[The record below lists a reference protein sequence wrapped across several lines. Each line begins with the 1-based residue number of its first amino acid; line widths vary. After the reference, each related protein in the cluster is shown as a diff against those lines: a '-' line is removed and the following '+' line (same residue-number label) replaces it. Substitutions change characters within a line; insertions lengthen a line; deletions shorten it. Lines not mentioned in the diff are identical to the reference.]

1 MPAILEHLQ
10 QLRRLRRQTVQALQA
25 IGEAQLTAHV
35 GPQRSADVRAT
46 LLRMAQ
52 DDDRR
57 RVSVDATFAA
67 LGWRPPE
74 GARILA
80 SVALTRGHMR
90 AALVGLTDEQVN
102 RPPNPDE
109 WAVRQALQ
117 HVMNNENRFIGDAR
131 YAVERLRS
139 VESLP
144 LERPGEPRGP
154 GTLGP
159 EVPGGLE
166 DLLQAVEQVR
176 DELVATTASFTDEEL
191 AAPMVWAGTSVDV
204 RFMLHRRATHER
216 EHTAQISKTLRTIGR
231 HPSEAE
237 TILGQAEIARAA
249 LEGTLLG
256 IPDDVLARAPG
267 DGLPTI
273 AQLLSEA
280 RAEEEAKVGAILGAI
295 S

>member
-1 MPAILEHLQ
+1 MPSVLEHLR
-10 QLRRLRRQTVQALQA
+10 QLRWQRRQTIRALQA

-35 GPQRSADVRAT
+35 GPHRSAYVRAT
-46 LLRMAQ
+46 LLSLAQ

-57 RVSVDATFAA
+57 RVSVGAILAA
-67 LGWRPPE
+67 LRWRPPE
-74 GARILA
+74 AARILA
-80 SVALTRGHMR
+80 SVALTRGHVR
-90 AALVGLTDEQVN
+90 AALVGLTDEQVD
-102 RPPNPDE
+102 RPAGPSE

-117 HVMNNENRFIGDAR
+117 HVMNNENRFIGDAT
-131 YAVERLRS
+131 YAVERLRNT
-139 VESLP
+139 ESLP

-159 EVPGGLE
+159 EIPGVLE
-166 DLLQAVEQVR
+166 DLLGAVEQVR
-176 DELVATTASFTDEEL
+176 DELVATTASYTDEEL
-191 AAPMVWAGTSVDV
+191 AAPMLWAGTTVDV

-216 EHTAQISKTLRTIGR
+216 EHTAQISKTLRAIGR

-237 TILGQAEIARAA
+237 MILGQAEIARAA

-256 IPDDVLARAPG
+256 LSDDVIARAPG
-267 DGLPTI
+267 DALPTV

-280 RAEEEAKVGAILGAI
+280 RAEEEAKVSAILGAL